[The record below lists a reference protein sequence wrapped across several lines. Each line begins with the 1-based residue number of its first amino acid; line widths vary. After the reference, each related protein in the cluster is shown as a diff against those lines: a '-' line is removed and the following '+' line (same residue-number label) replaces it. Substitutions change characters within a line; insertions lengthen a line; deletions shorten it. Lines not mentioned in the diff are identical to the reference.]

1 MEIERKWMVKGWP
14 EESASL
20 PLVREQLM
28 RQGYVTVY
36 PTVRIREE
44 AEKGGS
50 TEYILCFK
58 SPPSR
63 GGLSRKE
70 IEFPITPEQ
79 FAQLEDLIGFPLIP
93 KLRRSYRLAD
103 GLLLE
108 VNLVD
113 QGMETEFMYAG
124 IAEVRWNTAM
134 HSAVYAVR
142 LFIGMIPAKERTS
155 IRAAPNRKNGDRQ
168 EMMNLIAEK
177 APNAYALLKKRE
189 AKMTLASTAESETS
203 KRASVEIPAETKPVE
218 QSEPVASESVEQPKP
233 PESSQ
238 KNPGSIVLTVA
249 SLK

>member
-113 QGMETEFMYAG
+113 EGMKTEFMYAE
-124 IAEVRWNTAM
+124 IE
-134 HSAVYAVR
+134 Y
-142 LFIGMIPAKERTS
+142 E
-155 IRAAPNRKNGDRQ
+155 
-168 EMMNLIAEK
+168 
-177 APNAYALLKKRE
+177 
-189 AKMTLASTAESETS
+189 TAEQARSWN
-203 KRASVEIPAETKPVE
+203 PADFGLAEYLCDDVTG
-218 QSEPVASESVEQPKP
+218 QP
-233 PESSQ
+233 SQ
-238 KNPGSIVLTVA
+238 TMGAYWQATRVSP
-249 SLK
+249 